1 MDQNLDLQ
9 IAALIFLGGT
19 QNLVSGSDHGGVETM
34 SDEGEVEAEPGNTIK
49 HNLQIPENFF
59 SSEISQ
65 DSTLQFNYSMARR

>member
-1 MDQNLDLQ
+1 MDLQ

>member
-9 IAALIFLGGT
+9 IAARIFLGGT